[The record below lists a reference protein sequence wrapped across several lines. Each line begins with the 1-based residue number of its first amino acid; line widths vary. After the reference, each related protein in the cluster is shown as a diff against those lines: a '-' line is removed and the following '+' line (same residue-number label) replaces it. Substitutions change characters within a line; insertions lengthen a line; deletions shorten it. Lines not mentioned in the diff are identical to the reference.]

1 MLVGQHGYV
10 PEPNFLTETLR
21 CQARFH
27 DPHQESLFSHSGTV
41 QGYRAWSSGRSSPL
55 SISSRGHSP
64 EDARGERMLVRSS
77 RPIGQNSTLGILDD
91 SRQHVARQPVCT
103 LVSENVYEAHLPAL
117 VTPRTKSPN
126 GTSNKAI
133 RYAILEVSHITVCW
147 TNRSCS
153 SSKIS
158 GILCSIVPTW
168 TLRVNYQF

>member
-27 DPHQESLFSHSGTV
+27 DPLQESLFSHSGTV

-55 SISSRGHSP
+55 SIRSRGHSP

-77 RPIGQNSTLGILDD
+77 RSIGQNTLGILDD
-91 SRQHVARQPVCT
+91 SRQHVARQPVCKW
-103 LVSENVYEAHLPAL
+103 VSENVYEAHLPAL

-133 RYAILEVSHITVCW
+133 RYAILEVSSITVCW
-147 TNRSCS
+147 TWSCS

-158 GILCSIVPTW
+158 GTLCSIVPTW
-168 TLRVNYQF
+168 TSRVTS